1 MPKKFQQSLVLFVCF
16 ISLFSCVGVNKKN
29 KSINPLLNLWLP
41 FTSERVRQV
50 YDHSLI
56 RSHRFR
62 SDCGMTCPDIDVW
75 QYQYLRD
82 GELHISDK
90 PISSRRQFWK
100 NYSEARVIAISLFG
114 GKEFYFNALLQYLE
128 SFKFIKQANGISD
141 DIWGYET
148 FTVRVYVPKRNPK
161 YLEELGAIRGEMPDH
176 MLDMLLSLGCEIAYT
191 DNKLDETK
199 KDATFWRFF
208 VTQEQMPEGQRI
220 RYLLRDADNILT
232 GVELYSVAQW
242 INSGKRY
249 HRMHV
254 MPICIGPL
262 TAMLWGGTHEGRG
275 DFNDFHDL
283 VKNYPYRFEYGDDEL
298 FSRDLLW
305 PRIKA
310 SGSVLTH
317 HFKRKHQVLS
327 LASPYKNSCEE
338 PTQRFCLELNQHS
351 QCEDR
356 ILPESKTLRGA
367 VESLGMRMSLTELA
381 KTHPEFF
388 DLELEKE
395 ERKFIYESLRKDKS
409 L

>member
-1 MPKKFQQSLVLFVCF
+1 
-16 ISLFSCVGVNKKN
+16 
-29 KSINPLLNLWLP
+29 
-41 FTSERVRQV
+41 
-50 YDHSLI
+50 
-56 RSHRFR
+56 
-62 SDCGMTCPDIDVW
+62 MTCPDIDVW
-75 QYQYLRD
+75 QYQYLRN
-82 GELHISDK
+82 GKLHISDK
-90 PISSRRQFWK
+90 PISSQRQFWK
-100 NYSEARVIAISLFG
+100 NSYEARVIAISLFG

-128 SFKFIKQANGISD
+128 SFKFIKRANGISD

-161 YLEELGAIRGEMPDH
+161 YLEELGVIRGEMPDH
-176 MLDMLLSLGCEIAYT
+176 MLDTLLSLGCEIAYT
-191 DNKLDETK
+191 DNKLDEAK

-208 VTQEQMPEGQRI
+208 VAQEEMPEGQRI
-220 RYLLRDADNILT
+220 RYLLRDADNLLT

-242 INSGKRY
+242 INSDKRY

-317 HFKRKHQVLS
+317 HFQRKHQVLS

-338 PTQRFCLELNQHS
+338 PTQRFCLELNQQS

-356 ILPESKTLRGA
+356 ILPESTTLMGA
-367 VESLGMRMSLTELA
+367 VESLGMRMSLAELA

-388 DLELEKE
+388 DLELEKD
-395 ERKFIYESLRKDKS
+395 ERKFIYESFRQDKS
-409 L
+409 R